1 MPEIINIFWGT
12 VSYRAFHV
20 IPRILVGVKLRGISG
35 EVVGMNTPVGF
46 DEPLNR
52 SGFMSGAPIPDKN
65 KAPLEIFKEVPQK
78 GIDLGMPDILGDM
91 KTDVKTNSL
100 SLGRDTDGRDRGYL
114 RPSASHSKDRR
125 LAARRPGFPDR
136 WDKQKPALVEEDKGD
151 FKPFGLFLY
160 AAMNSVS
167 IFLYSSHPV
176 LWLVSR
182 ASDSSNP
189 NLEGFSRHGRGDT
202 QRRSSYLLPW
212 RFSSESKVRLCNPA
226 SRAQLRES
234 LQGSASVAR
243 LAAQGVRERVST
255 SMPLVPSFFLAR
267 SSNKPSL
274 VNNLSFLPHP
284 ADLNLYP
291 AAQRLAGGAVQA
303 VLGSHGVSWNQFS
316 LFLLLMQMSIECVIA
331 LYHRPYSHIDKQF
344 TVICCKRHHKGL
356 QTNRSIYNRIAG
368 EDHWRGKLE
377 RKPFII

>member
-1 MPEIINIFWGT
+1 LSRLVKIMPEIINIFWGT

-167 IFLYSSHPV
+167 IFLYSLIP
-176 LWLVSR
+176 
-182 ASDSSNP
+182 
-189 NLEGFSRHGRGDT
+189 FSGLCLGLLTAPTQILKDFPDMGGVILNVEALIYYLGD
-202 QRRSSYLLPW
+202 
-212 RFSSESKVRLCNPA
+212 
-226 SRAQLRES
+226 S
-234 LQGSASVAR
+234 LQSPKFGCVT
-243 LAAQGVRERVST
+243 LLQWPIYE
-255 SMPLVPSFFLAR
+255 
-267 SSNKPSL
+267 
-274 VNNLSFLPHP
+274 
-284 ADLNLYP
+284 NLYK
-291 AAQRLAGGAVQA
+291 GA
-303 VLGSHGVSWNQFS
+303 
-316 LFLLLMQMSIECVIA
+316 LLS
-331 LYHRPYSHIDKQF
+331 P
-344 TVICCKRHHKGL
+344 G
-356 QTNRSIYNRIAG
+356 
-368 EDHWRGKLE
+368 
-377 RKPFII
+377 

>member
-1 MPEIINIFWGT
+1 MPEIVNVFWDT

-160 AAMNSVS
+160 AAMNNVS

-226 SRAQLRES
+226 SRAHLRES

-255 SMPLVPSFFLAR
+255 SRPLVPSFFLVR

-316 LFLLLMQMSIECVIA
+316 IFLLLMQMSII
-331 LYHRPYSHIDKQF
+331 LQRLRDSYQW
-344 TVICCKRHHKGL
+344 KR
-356 QTNRSIYNRIAG
+356 NS
-368 EDHWRGKLE
+368 
-377 RKPFII
+377 